1 MRIAC
6 PFTPF
11 AVSIVARIERRQV
24 TPRRWRFRLRSLLFL
39 VATLA
44 LGMGGVVTWQ
54 RREQSRE
61 WGRVLSLRQADYK
74 ARAAGYARAE
84 ASYRKASTTGE
95 TVTVTHG
102 CDRGWATVSLRGP
115 ESYGWPMRQE
125 PSGSS
130 TSRPPTALGS
140 PSTPIRCTPRS
151 RSSSMRRALCIRPEF
166 RQKLPPRLGL
176 PKPGS
181 AVSPNSHFHRLRN
194 YPIKR
199 VILCPL
205 SGLKSNDRLF
215 YKSPQRPQAVV
226 LF

>member
-39 VATLA
+39 VVTLA

-74 ARAAGYARAE
+74 ARAAGYALAE

-102 CDRGWATVSLRGP
+102 CERGWATVPLRGP
-115 ESYGWPMRQE
+115 ELVRLADEARSQRLKYEHAADCPWIAVAPDPVCSQVEKLINEKGIVYSPRIPPE
-125 PSGSS
+125 IAA
-130 TSRPPTALGS
+130 TARPPQIGVGVSKLA
-140 PSTPIRCTPRS
+140 
-151 RSSSMRRALCIRPEF
+151 
-166 RQKLPPRLGL
+166 LPP
-176 PKPGS
+176 P
-181 AVSPNSHFHRLRN
+181 
-194 YPIKR
+194 
-199 VILCPL
+199 
-205 SGLKSNDRLF
+205 
-215 YKSPQRPQAVV
+215 
-226 LF
+226 